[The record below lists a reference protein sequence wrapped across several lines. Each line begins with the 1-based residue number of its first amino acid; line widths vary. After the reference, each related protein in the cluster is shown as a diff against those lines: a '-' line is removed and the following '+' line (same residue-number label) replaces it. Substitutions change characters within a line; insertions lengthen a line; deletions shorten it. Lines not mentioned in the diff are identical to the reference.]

1 MAPPSHRAGHTERAD
16 YPEALTTLSDLF
28 KRVGAN
34 GADRTFGRDPYI
46 GFTLEFW
53 FYFVFPL
60 LKIEDILKMRTVS
73 ITLPVFETFPNNVN
87 RHR

>member
-1 MAPPSHRAGHTERAD
+1 MSLSSTASFFMAPLSHRAGHAECAD
-16 YPEALTTLSDLF
+16 YPEPLNTLSDLF
-28 KRVGAN
+28 KRLGAN
-34 GADRTFGRDPYI
+34 VADRTFGRDPYI

-73 ITLPVFETFPNNVN
+73 IILLV
-87 RHR
+87 